1 MAGCHCWS
9 QRRLCSVLLFSVG
22 IKLPFDSQK
31 KNLLFLKISVR
42 NSRDNSTRLHHV
54 VTVGPLWPSIGLR
67 SVNCSVIL
75 QSAEEMFYRVNLVYL
90 GLSRILGHPGR
101 R

>member
-1 MAGCHCWS
+1 M
-9 QRRLCSVLLFSVG
+9 
-22 IKLPFDSQK
+22 
-31 KNLLFLKISVR
+31 
-42 NSRDNSTRLHHV
+42 